1 MRRQSIKRG
10 IWHIGGRGR
19 LQTGGFFP
27 LAALAGPVI
36 GGLAY
41 HDNDDNHYDN
51 DVDKDDIP
59 RDNIILRKRPVPNR
73 VTLPNGRAFY
83 ARYER
88 VPRSNLPANV
98 SCMQKSNRSMKTKK
112 TKRT

>member
-27 LAALAGPVI
+27 LVALAGPVI

-41 HDNDDNHYDN
+41 HDNDDDN

-112 TKRT
+112 TKST